1 MDFKKL
7 ASSLLVVGFDGQK
20 PTPEARELI
29 AQGVTGAI
37 LFKRNV
43 GEASQ
48 TAGLCAELKQEA
60 RRPFL
65 LCVDQEGGRVARLRG
80 GCFTE
85 VPPMRSIGS
94 RSDEALAQDVG
105 RLLAREVRAAGFD
118 VDFAPVLDVD
128 TNPANPV
135 IGDRSLAREA
145 EAVARLGV
153 AVAKGIESESVAS
166 CGKHF
171 PGHGDT
177 AQDSHLTLPRLPHDM
192 KRLREVELVPFAA
205 YAKARLAS
213 IMTAHVVFEALDPEI
228 PATFS
233 SKVLTDL
240 LRKELHFEGVIISD
254 DLEMKAVA
262 DRYDMGEAAVRS
274 VLAGVDLLLVC
285 HKPDRQQKAIDGLAH
300 EAEKS
305 QAFRRRLEDAA
316 RRVED
321 LRARFAAPPRPVA
334 EALAVLE
341 TPEHR
346 ALGLRVRNAGALTTG
361 ADPTAAASRTS

>member
-1 MDFKKL
+1 MDFHKL
-7 ASSLLVVGFDGQK
+7 AASVLVIGFDGQR
-20 PTPEARELI
+20 PTPEARELV
-29 AQGVTGAI
+29 AQGVSGAI

-43 GEASQ
+43 GEAAQ
-48 TAGLCAELKQEA
+48 TAALCAELKQEA
-60 RRPFL
+60 KRPFL

-80 GCFTE
+80 GSFTD
-85 VPPMRSIGS
+85 VPPMRAIGG

-135 IGDRSLAREA
+135 IGDRSLSREA
-145 EAVARLGV
+145 QAVAKLGV
-153 AVAKGIESESVAS
+153 ALARGIEAEGVAS

-192 KRLREVELVPFAA
+192 ARLREVELLPFAA
-205 YAKARLAS
+205 FAQARLAS

-233 SKVLTDL
+233 SKALTGL
-240 LRKELHFEGVIISD
+240 LRQELRFEGVVVSD

-262 DRYDMGEAAVRS
+262 DRYPMEEAAIRS

-285 HKPDRQQKAIDGLAH
+285 HKAERQQKVVDGMAL

-305 QAFRRRLEDAA
+305 QAFRKRLEDAA
-316 RRVED
+316 RRVGD
-321 LRARFAAPPRPVA
+321 LRARFAAPPRTAA

-346 ALGLRVRNAGALTTG
+346 ALGLKVRNAGALASG
-361 ADPTAAASRTS
+361 ADPTAVLGRG

>member
-1 MDFKKL
+1 MDLHRL
-7 ASSLLVVGFDGQK
+7 AASVLVVGFDGQAL
-20 PTPEARELI
+20 TAEARELV
-29 AQGVTGAI
+29 AQGVCGAI

-43 GEASQ
+43 GEAAQ
-48 TAGLCAELKQEA
+48 TAALCAELKQEA

-80 GCFTE
+80 GSFTE
-85 VPPMRSIGS
+85 VPPMRAIGS

-153 AVAKGIESESVAS
+153 ALAKGIESEGVAS

-205 YAKARLAS
+205 YARARLAA

-233 SKVLTDL
+233 EKVLTGL
-240 LRKELHFEGVIISD
+240 LRQELRFEGVVVSD

-262 DRYDMGEAAVRS
+262 DRYPMDEAAVLS
-274 VLAGVDLLLVC
+274 VAAGVDLLLVC
-285 HKPDRQQKAIDGLAH
+285 HKPERQQKVIDGLAH
-300 EAEKS
+300 EAEQS
-305 QAFRRRLEDAA
+305 QAFRKRLEDAA

-321 LRARFAAPPRPVA
+321 LRARFAAPARPVA
-334 EALAVLE
+334 EALASLE

-346 ALGLRVRNAGALTTG
+346 ALGLRVRNAGALATG
-361 ADPTAAASRTS
+361 ADPTAAAGKPG

>member
-1 MDFKKL
+1 MDLKKL
-7 ASSLLVVGFDGQK
+7 AASVVVIGFDGQE
-20 PTPEARELI
+20 PTAEARELI
-29 AQGVTGAI
+29 AQGIGGAI

-43 GEASQ
+43 GAPAQ
-48 TAGLCAELKQEA
+48 TAALCSELKQA
-60 RRPFL
+60 AKRPFL

-80 GCFTE
+80 GSFTE
-85 VPPMRSIGS
+85 VPSMRSIGS

-145 EAVARLGV
+145 EAVAKLGV
-153 AVAKGIESESVAS
+153 ALAKGIESESVAS

-192 KRLREVELVPFAA
+192 RRLREVELVPFAA

-233 SKVLTDL
+233 AKVLTEL
-240 LRKELHFEGVIISD
+240 LRKELRFEGVIVSD

-262 DRYDMGEAAVRS
+262 DRYGMDEAAVRS
-274 VLAGVDLLLVC
+274 VAAGVDLLLVC
-285 HKPDRQQKAIDGLAH
+285 HKAERQQKVIDALAR
-300 EAEKS
+300 EAETS
-305 QAFRRRLEDAA
+305 PAFRKRLEDAA
-316 RRVED
+316 RRVGD

-334 EALAVLE
+334 EALAILE

-346 ALGLRVRNAGALTTG
+346 ALALRVRNAGALATG
-361 ADPTAAASRTS
+361 VDPTSRAGG